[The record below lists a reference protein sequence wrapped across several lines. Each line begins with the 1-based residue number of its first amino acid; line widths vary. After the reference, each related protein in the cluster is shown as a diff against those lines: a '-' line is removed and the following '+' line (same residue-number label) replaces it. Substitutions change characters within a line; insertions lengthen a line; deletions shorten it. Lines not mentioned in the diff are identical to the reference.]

1 MALKDIHVTVQEET
15 VRRLGVLAQALD
27 ASRNTLIRQAIE
39 DYLVRKERELL
50 DLEIDEY
57 VKVMA
62 PLSGEFV
69 AETGDEV
76 ARLLLENTEW

>member
-1 MALKDIHVTVQEET
+1 MALRDIHITLQEEM
-15 VRRLGVLAQALD
+15 VDRLGMLAQALD

-39 DYLVRKERELL
+39 DYLVRKERERL

-57 VKVMA
+57 VRVMA
-62 PLSGEFV
+62 PHSGEFV
-69 AETGDEV
+69 AETGEEV